1 MTEPRVLPL
10 RAATYHRAG
19 LAAIVFIDLVA
30 VGLAFVADGVGQWV
44 MTAIAA
50 VMVLGTVP
58 LVRALGRR
66 AIILDGTRI
75 GWRNGIV
82 GPGSWTEVEDVVLV
96 SRNRIGTRRRP
107 VFNLVLWAR
116 AGGMGPVTGLLAR
129 VGLTPADRDRL
140 RSASEAR
147 LRPFVVPLT
156 DLGPEG
162 AAEVE
167 AWLGRR

>member
-10 RAATYHRAG
+10 RAATFHRAG

-44 MTAIAA
+44 MAAIAA

-58 LVRALGRR
+58 LIRALGRR
-66 AIILDGTRI
+66 AIVLDGTRI
-75 GWRNGIV
+75 GWCNGIV
-82 GPGSWTEVEDVVLV
+82 ATGSWTEVGDVVLV
-96 SRNRIGTRRRP
+96 SRNQIGTRRRP
-107 VFNLVLWAR
+107 VRNLVLWAR
-116 AGGMGPVTGLLAR
+116 SGGMGPVTGMLAR
-129 VGLTPADRDRL
+129 LGLTPTDRERV
-140 RSASEAR
+140 RSADEAR

-156 DLGPEG
+156 DLGDEG